1 MKTVLILYNKTD
13 KAETTPSMKKY
24 ENLYK
29 HAKKRGV
36 ALSRAPISAFD
47 KETGLFKRAQFFD
60 GRWSIKKNIRPDLV
74 YDKSPF
80 HIEERFSA
88 TRKLIA
94 SRYPFYNSLG
104 LSELLSDKWMT
115 YQTFKKFSPKAF
127 LISNKDDL
135 KKMAKLSSS
144 RIIIKPLTGSGGEGI
159 LIFEKGHPI
168 HLKYPFLAQELI
180 EVKKGIKNFVSG
192 PHDLR
197 VIIINEKP
205 FYSFLRIPEKNKLIS
220 NLSQGGTIR
229 VVPLDKLPRIIFPF
243 LEKIQKKLRRYGEK
257 LYSIDM
263 ILDDNGRPWIIE
275 LNSRPGLILEKE
287 ELPYQEY
294 FFDNVINFLSQ
305 TK

>member
-1 MKTVLILYNKTD
+1 
-13 KAETTPSMKKY
+13 
-24 ENLYK
+24 
-29 HAKKRGV
+29 
-36 ALSRAPISAFD
+36 
-47 KETGLFKRAQFFD
+47 
-60 GRWSIKKNIRPDLV
+60 
-74 YDKSPF
+74 
-80 HIEERFSA
+80 
-88 TRKLIA
+88 
-94 SRYPFYNSLG
+94 
-104 LSELLSDKWMT
+104 
-115 YQTFKKFSPKAF
+115 
-127 LISNKDDL
+127 
-135 KKMAKLSSS
+135 MAGLSSS

-159 LIFEKGHPI
+159 LIFEKGRPI
-168 HLKYPFLAQELI
+168 PLKYPFLAQELI
-180 EVKKGIKNFVSG
+180 EVKRGVKNFVSG

-243 LEKIQKKLRRYGEK
+243 LEKIQKKLKHYGEK
-257 LYSIDM
+257 LYSVDM

-305 TK
+305 TR